1 MAKIKVL
8 IIDDS
13 ALVRQMLTTI
23 FEKAAGFEVVG
34 TAQDPIIAR
43 NKIKQLNPDVLT
55 LDVEMPRMDGLT
67 FLSNLMRLRPTPV
80 VMVSSLTQ
88 KGADVTLE
96 ALSLGAVDFVSKPS
110 ALGRD
115 LDKYADEIVGKVR
128 MAAGARVSA
137 IKHHASTASKLASK
151 AAPVEANQS
160 ADAVLAK
167 NTGRSHFR
175 TTDKIIALGASTGGT
190 EATAQVLKML
200 PSGFPAIVIS
210 QHLPAAFSASY
221 ADRLDRLCQ
230 MKVKLAEDGE
240 QIIPGHIYLAPG
252 EKHLLVKRDGA
263 RYVCE
268 LNDGPRVNRHRP
280 SVDVMF
286 RSVAQNVG
294 PNAIAV
300 MLTGMGA
307 DGAEG
312 MKEMLDAGAYT
323 LIQDEATSVVWG
335 MPGSA
340 YKLGAAK
347 DVKALNKIAPT
358 LLAHLS

>member
-1 MAKIKVL
+1 MAIKVL

-13 ALVRQMLTTI
+13 ALVRQLLSSI
-23 FEKAAGFEVVG
+23 FEKAAGIEVVG
-34 TAQDPIIAR
+34 TAQDPLVAR
-43 NKIKQLNPDVLT
+43 TKIKQLNPDVLT

-67 FLSNLMRLRPTPV
+67 FLSNLMRLRPMPV

-88 KGADVTLE
+88 KGADVTLD
-96 ALSLGAVDFVSKPS
+96 ALALGAVDFVSKPA
-110 ALGRD
+110 ALGSG
-115 LDKYADEIVGKVR
+115 LEKYADEIIAKVR
-128 MAAGARVSA
+128 MAAGARVTA
-137 IKHHASTASKLASK
+137 IKHHALAPSKGGDSH
-151 AAPVEANQS
+151 VEANQT
-160 ADAVLAK
+160 ADAVLSK
-167 NTGRSHFR
+167 KVGRSHFR
-175 TTDKIIALGASTGGT
+175 TTEKIVALGASTGGT
-190 EATAQVLKML
+190 EATAQVLAAL

-210 QHLPAAFSASY
+210 QHLPEAFSASY
-221 ADRLDRLCQ
+221 ADRLDRNCQ

-240 QIIPGHIYLAPG
+240 QIIPGHVYLAPG
-252 EKHLLVKRDGA
+252 ERHLMVKRDGA
-263 RYVCE
+263 RYICR
-268 LNDGPRVNRHRP
+268 LHDGSRVNRHRP

-300 MLTGMGA
+300 MLTGMGN

-340 YKLGAAK
+340 YKLGAAT

-358 LLAHLS
+358 LLAHLD

>member
-1 MAKIKVL
+1 MAIKVL

-13 ALVRQMLTTI
+13 ALVRQMLTSI
-23 FEKAAGFEVVG
+23 FDAATGIEVVG

-67 FLSNLMRLRPTPV
+67 FLANLMRLRPMPV

-88 KGADVTLE
+88 KGADVTLD
-96 ALSLGAVDFVSKPS
+96 ALELGAVDFVSKPS
-110 ALGRD
+110 ALGSG
-115 LDKYADEIVGKVR
+115 LEQYADEIIAKVR

-137 IKHHASTASKLASK
+137 RKHSTIAKAS
-151 AAPVEANQS
+151 PVSANQS
-160 ADAVLAK
+160 ADAVLSK
-167 NTGRSHFR
+167 QTRRGHFR
-175 TTDKIIALGASTGGT
+175 TTEKIIALGASTGGT
-190 EATAQVLKML
+190 EATAQVLAAL

-210 QHLPAAFSASY
+210 QHLPVAFSASY
-221 ADRLDRLCQ
+221 ATRLDNNCQ
-230 MKVKLAEDGE
+230 MKVKLAEHGE
-240 QIIPGHIYLAPG
+240 QIIPGHVYLAPG
-252 EKHLLVKRDGA
+252 EQHLIVKRDGA
-263 RYVCE
+263 RYICN
-268 LNDGPRVNRHRP
+268 LNDGPPVNRHRP

-300 MLTGMGA
+300 MLTGMGN

-340 YKLGAAK
+340 YKLGAVK

-358 LLAHLS
+358 LLAHLD

>member
-1 MAKIKVL
+1 MAIKVL
-8 IIDDS
+8 IVDDS
-13 ALVRQMLTTI
+13 ALVRQMLTSI
-23 FEKAAGFEVVG
+23 FEAATGIEVVG
-34 TAQDPIIAR
+34 TAQDPLIAR

-67 FLSNLMRLRPTPV
+67 FLANLMRLHPMPV

-88 KGADVTLE
+88 KGADVTLD

-110 ALGRD
+110 ALGSGLED
-115 LDKYADEIVGKVR
+115 YADEIVAKVR

-137 IKHHASTASKLASK
+137 RKHSSIAKSS
-151 AAPVEANQS
+151 PVLANQS
-160 ADAVLAK
+160 ADAVLSK
-167 NTGRSHFR
+167 QTRRGHFR
-175 TTDKIIALGASTGGT
+175 TTEKIIALGASTGGT
-190 EATAQVLKML
+190 EATAQVLAAL

-210 QHLPAAFSASY
+210 QHLPVAFSASY
-221 ADRLDRLCQ
+221 ATRLDNNCQ
-230 MKVKLAEDGE
+230 MKVKLAEHGE
-240 QIIPGHIYLAPG
+240 QIIPGHVYLAPG
-252 EKHLLVKRDGA
+252 EQHLLVKRDGA
-263 RYVCE
+263 RYVCS
-268 LNDGPRVNRHRP
+268 LNDGPPVNRHRP

-312 MKEMLDAGAYT
+312 MKEMFDAGAYT

-347 DVKALNKIAPT
+347 DVKALGKIAPT
-358 LLAHLS
+358 LLAHLNSTGSMS

>member
-13 ALVRQMLTTI
+13 ALVRKMLTTI
-23 FEKAAGFEVVG
+23 FEQAAGFEVVG

-67 FLSNLMRLRPTPV
+67 FLSNLMRLRPMPV

-88 KGADVTLE
+88 KGADVTLD
-96 ALSLGAVDFVSKPS
+96 ALALGAVDFVSKPS
-110 ALGRD
+110 ALGGG
-115 LDKYADEIVGKVR
+115 LDQYADEIIAKVR
-128 MAAGARVSA
+128 MAAGARVNARKHSITGAPAPISA
-137 IKHHASTASKLASK
+137 SQT
-151 AAPVEANQS
+151 
-160 ADAVLAK
+160 ADAVLARK
-167 NTGRSHFR
+167 TGKRHFR
-175 TTDKIIALGASTGGT
+175 TTEKIVALGASTGGT
-190 EATAQVLKML
+190 EATAQVLAML

-221 ADRLDRLCQ
+221 ADRLDRNCQ
-230 MKVKLAEDGE
+230 MKVKLAEHGE
-240 QIIPGHIYLAPG
+240 QVIPGHVYLAPG
-252 EKHLLVKRDGA
+252 EQHLLVKRDGA
-263 RYVCE
+263 RYVCS
-268 LNDGPRVNRHRP
+268 LNDGPPVNRHRP

-294 PNAIAV
+294 PNAIGV

-347 DVKALNKIAPT
+347 DVKALMKIAPT
-358 LLAHLS
+358 LLMHID

>member
-1 MAKIKVL
+1 MAIKVL

-13 ALVRQMLTTI
+13 ALVRQLLSSI
-23 FEKAAGFEVVG
+23 FEKASGIEVVG
-34 TAQDPIIAR
+34 TAQDPLVAR
-43 NKIKQLNPDVLT
+43 TKIKQLSPDVLT

-67 FLSNLMRLRPTPV
+67 FLSNLMRLRPMPV

-88 KGADVTLE
+88 KGADVTLD
-96 ALSLGAVDFVSKPS
+96 ALALGAVDFVSKPA
-110 ALGRD
+110 ALGSG
-115 LDKYADEIVGKVR
+115 LEKYAEEIIAKVR
-128 MAAGARVSA
+128 MAAGARVTA
-137 IKHHASTASKLASK
+137 IKHHALSSAKSAEM
-151 AAPVEANQS
+151 PVETNKS

-167 NTGRSHFR
+167 KVGRSHFR
-175 TTDKIIALGASTGGT
+175 TTEKIVALGASTGGT

-210 QHLPAAFSASY
+210 QHLPEAFSASY
-221 ADRLDRLCQ
+221 ADRLDRNCQ
-230 MKVKLAEDGE
+230 MKVKLAQDGE

-263 RYVCE
+263 RYICR

-347 DVKALNKIAPT
+347 DVKPLSKIAPT
-358 LLAHLS
+358 LLTHLAD

>member
-1 MAKIKVL
+1 MSIKVL

-13 ALVRQMLTTI
+13 ALVREMLTKI
-23 FEKAAGFEVVG
+23 FKKADGIEVVG
-34 TAQDPIIAR
+34 TAQDPLVAR

-67 FLSNLMRLRPTPV
+67 FLSNLMRLHPMPV

-88 KGADVTLE
+88 KGADVTLD
-96 ALSLGAVDFVSKPS
+96 ALALGAIDFVSKPS

-115 LDKYADEIVGKVR
+115 LEKYADEIVAKVR
-128 MAAGARVSA
+128 TASCARVTA
-137 IKHHASTASKLASK
+137 IKHHNPHPASAGESII
-151 AAPVEANQS
+151 EGNQS
-160 ADAVLAK
+160 ADAVLEK
-167 NTGRSHFR
+167 RVGRGHFR
-175 TTDKIIALGASTGGT
+175 TTEKIVALGASTGGT
-190 EATAQVLKML
+190 EATAQVLMPL
-200 PSGFPAIVIS
+200 PSGFPSIVIS
-210 QHLPAAFSASY
+210 QHLPAAFSESY
-221 ADRLDRLCQ
+221 ARRLDRNCQ

-240 QIIPGHIYLAPG
+240 QIIPGHVYLAPG
-252 EKHLLVKRDGA
+252 EKHLIIARDGA
-263 RYVCE
+263 RYVCN

-286 RSVAQNVG
+286 RSMAQNVG
-294 PNAIAV
+294 SNGVAV
-300 MLTGMGA
+300 MLTGMGN

-340 YKLGAAK
+340 YKLGAAQ
-347 DVKALNKIAPT
+347 DVKPLNKIAPT
-358 LLAHLS
+358 LLKKLT

>member
-1 MAKIKVL
+1 MAIKVL

-13 ALVRQMLTTI
+13 ALVRQLLSSI
-23 FEKAAGFEVVG
+23 FEKASGIEVVG
-34 TAQDPIIAR
+34 SAQDPIIAR
-43 NKIKQLNPDVLT
+43 TKIKQLNPDVLT

-67 FLSNLMRLRPTPV
+67 FLSNLMRLRPMPV

-88 KGADVTLE
+88 KGADVTLD
-96 ALSLGAVDFVSKPS
+96 ALALGAIDFVSKPA
-110 ALGRD
+110 ALGRG
-115 LDKYADEIVGKVR
+115 LEKYADEIVAKVR

-137 IKHHASTASKLASK
+137 IKHHALATSKGSDTKIEASK
-151 AAPVEANQS
+151 S

-167 NTGRSHFR
+167 KVARSHFR
-175 TTDKIIALGASTGGT
+175 TTEKLVALGASTGGT

-210 QHLPAAFSASY
+210 QHLPEAFSASY
-221 ADRLDRLCQ
+221 AVRLDRNCQ

-240 QIIPGHIYLAPG
+240 QIIPGHVYLAPG
-252 EKHLLVKRDGA
+252 EKHLMVRRDGA
-263 RYVCE
+263 RYICR

-294 PNAIAV
+294 PNAIGV

-347 DVKALNKIAPT
+347 DVKALAKIAPT
-358 LLAHLS
+358 LLTHLDG

>member
-1 MAKIKVL
+1 LNKIKVL

-13 ALVRQMLTTI
+13 ALVRQMLTSI
-23 FEKAAGFEVVG
+23 FENVPDLEVVG

-43 NKIKQLNPDVLT
+43 NKIKQWNPDVLT

-67 FLSNLMRLRPTPV
+67 FLSNLMRLRPMPV

-110 ALGRD
+110 ALGSG
-115 LDKYADEIVGKVR
+115 LDKYADEIVEKVR

-137 IKHHASTASKLASK
+137 IKLHAHARPRGGSAMS
-151 AAPVEANQS
+151 VDANQS
-160 ADAVLAK
+160 VDAVLAK
-167 NTGRSHFR
+167 RSRRSHFKS
-175 TTDKIIALGASTGGT
+175 TEKIVALGASTGGT
-190 EATAQVLKML
+190 EATAQVLQML

-210 QHLPAAFSASY
+210 QHLPAAFSVSY
-221 ADRLDRLCQ
+221 ADRLDRNCQ

-240 QIIPGHIYLAPG
+240 QIIPGHVYLAPG
-252 EKHLLVKRDGA
+252 EQHLMVQRDGA
-263 RYVCE
+263 RYICK

-294 PNAIAV
+294 PNAIGV

-347 DVKALNKIAPT
+347 DVKALKKIPSA
-358 LLAHLS
+358 LLAHVD